1 LTIPDVFGKEKEIKD
16 MKLSTMCK
24 NLLPGLALLLATSAF
39 AANNVNKGSFEVFEP
54 INVSGHQLAPGA
66 VQAHLGRNRF

>member
-1 LTIPDVFGKEKEIKD
+1 MAELRPDVFALLAVPETFGKEKENGY

-39 AANNVNKGSFEVFEP
+39 AANCNASHFLPPPELFF
-54 INVSGHQLAPGA
+54 L
-66 VQAHLGRNRF
+66 